1 MTLYNY
7 LKQFK
12 NICWY
17 PSAYKDSLAMVCL
30 SYKSLRDYGIS
41 RHEAP
46 DCFIFTDYETY
57 TDQAKNNRFFLDVSE
72 YEDEVSCNYYSGS
85 DFSAT
90 AFNIKELD
98 KIKLS
103 FDNNLV
109 AFEHDKYYGR
119 VFVADVLIKHPNIGE
134 IITKLVYVVAENT
147 AFAFD
152 FLIKKNIKVKYIV
165 HSRYGDGFGGG
176 RSNGAFMCNIF
187 KELGTKYFASDLN
200 NHYDHYGYDVA
211 DEYLTGIQRN
221 TLPILKKI
229 DNFEYKFGWYGNG
242 DTILYEIMGYKRID
256 SNEHKKERFLIYDKE
271 KGETISDCI
280 DQGKQK

>member
-1 MTLYNY
+1 MNLYNY

-17 PSAYKDSLAMVCL
+17 PSALKDSLSMVCL
-30 SYKSLRDYGIS
+30 SYKSLRDYGIP

-57 TDQAKNNRFFLDVSE
+57 ADQADNNRFFLDVSE
-72 YEDEVSCNYYSGS
+72 YEDEVPCNYSGF
-85 DFSAT
+85 DFSVT

-98 KIKLS
+98 RIKLP
-103 FDNNLV
+103 FDHNLV
-109 AFEHDKYYGR
+109 AFERDNYYGR

-152 FLIKKNIKVKYIV
+152 FLIKKNIKVKYVV
-165 HSRYGDGFGGG
+165 HSRYGYGFGGG
-176 RSNGAFMCNIF
+176 ISNGAFMCNIF

-200 NHYDHYGYDVA
+200 EHYGYDVA
-211 DEYLTGIQRN
+211 DEYLIGIQKSM
-221 TLPILKKI
+221 LPVLKQI
-229 DNFEYKFGWYGNG
+229 DNFKYKFGWCGYD
-242 DTILYEIMGYKRID
+242 DTILYEVMGYKRIEPSD
-256 SNEHKKERFLIYDKE
+256 HKKERFLIYEEEKE
-271 KGETISDCI
+271 K
-280 DQGKQK
+280 